1 MKKIFSIFIALLM
14 IFSLNFS
21 NVMAESSDVEKSDA
35 PVTNVMLETNIK
47 HIKAEDNYILSD
59 GSYLVD
65 MSSLVGTELEGKVV
79 VVTENGIYAD
89 GKILESIAVIVAGKF
104 VCDFIDG
111 ALIYA
116 TGYAGPKLAAMAIN
130 AIVTLVSAHPAG
142 FFALVA
148 LAAFTAAVVM
158 SYETTSGNECVLNPS
173 GNGGYVCKYS
183 L

>member
-14 IFSLNFS
+14 VFSLNFS

-47 HIKAEDNYILSD
+47 HIKAEDNYTLSD

-65 MSSLVGTELEGKVV
+65 MSTLVGTKLEGKVV

-89 GKILESIAVIVAGKF
+89 GKILETIAVMVGT
-104 VCDFIDG
+104 VLVGDFIEG
-111 ALIYA
+111 AIMYA
-116 TGYAGPKLAAMAIN
+116 TGYTGPQLAAVAIN

-173 GNGGYVCKYS
+173 GHGYTCKYS